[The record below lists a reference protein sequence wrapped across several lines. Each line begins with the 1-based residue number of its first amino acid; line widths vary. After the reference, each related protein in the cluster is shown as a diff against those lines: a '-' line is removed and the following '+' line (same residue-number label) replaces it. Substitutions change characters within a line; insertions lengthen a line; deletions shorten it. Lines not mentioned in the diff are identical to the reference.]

1 LLWPNSAMTI
11 LMTKT
16 APFSPAIAPALLRWY
31 DANKRD
37 LPWRMNHD
45 PYRVWLSEIM
55 LQQTTVAAVQPYF
68 QHFMQKWPK
77 LADFARAPIEE
88 VLTAWAGL
96 GYYARAR
103 NLHKCAQT
111 LMREHHGQFPQ
122 SEAALLS
129 LPGIGPYTAAAIA
142 AIAFDQPANVVDGN
156 VERVMARLHA
166 VKTPLPAAKAE
177 LKRLAAAHV
186 PSQRAGDYAQ
196 ALMDLGATICTPK
209 TAKCAECPLQKACM
223 AYAQRNAAAP
233 ETYPLKS
240 PKAERPIKPLHA
252 YVLYNNKGQILLLER
267 PHVGLLGGMLD
278 VPCHGEGLG
287 RFRPDEIQDL
297 APAWHKIKARPEHVF
312 THFKMV
318 ATVYVGHSHARTAP
332 MGGKWA
338 DLASDGDFKAYA
350 VPTAMK
356 KILLA
361 AMRHTSNEQKTV

>member
-1 LLWPNSAMTI
+1 MLWPNSAMTI

-16 APFSPAIAPALLRWY
+16 PSSSPDLASALLHWY

-37 LPWRMNHD
+37 LPWRLNRE

-55 LQQTTVAAVQPYF
+55 LQQTTVATVQPYF

-77 LADFARAPIEE
+77 LADFAHAPIED

-111 LMREHHGQFPQ
+111 LMREHGGQFPQ
-122 SEAALLS
+122 SEAELLM
-129 LPGIGPYTAAAIA
+129 LPGIGPYTAAAIT

-209 TAKCAECPLQKACM
+209 TAKCAECPLQKNCM
-223 AYAQRNAAAP
+223 AYAQRRTTPP

-240 PKAERPIKPLHA
+240 PKAERPIKQLHA

-267 PHVGLLGGMLD
+267 PHSGLLGGMRD
-278 VPCHGEGLG
+278 VPCHGDGLG
-287 RFRPDEIQDL
+287 RFTPDDLHTL
-297 APAWHKIKARPEHVF
+297 APKWHKLAVQPEHIF

-318 ATVYVGHSHARTAP
+318 ATVLVGHSLARTAP
-332 MGGKWA
+332 LGGIWA
-338 DLASDGDFKAYA
+338 DLASENDFKAYA
-350 VPTAMK
+350 IPTAMK
-356 KILLA
+356 KIILA